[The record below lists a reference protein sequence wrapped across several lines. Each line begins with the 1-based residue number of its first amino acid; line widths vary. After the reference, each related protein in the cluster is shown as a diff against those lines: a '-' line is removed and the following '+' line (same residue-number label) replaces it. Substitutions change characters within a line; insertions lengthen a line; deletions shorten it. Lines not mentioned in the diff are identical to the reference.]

1 MAGVSCSDDDSPDVP
16 DRPASPVDHTL
27 FMFFPWSNTLL
38 SDFRRTVQDMAT
50 VVSRR
55 TMHDER
61 VIVYMAT
68 SQREAVLFELKQR
81 DGQCYTDTLR
91 HYADSPFTSR
101 PWLSA
106 LFSTITTLAPATH
119 YGMVIGC
126 HGLAWVP
133 VRGQQNVQGRKYAP
147 GSVHNDIQGLMHN
160 DIQGLMHYD
169 IQGPVTTRYIGGLNS
184 ETQIE
189 TSQLA
194 GAMADAG
201 PATRVRSR
209 C

>member
-1 MAGVSCSDDDSPDVP
+1 MQIKKILTLFIAALVLMAGVSCSDDDSPDVP

-50 VVSRR
+50 VVSRH

-101 PWLSA
+101 SWLSA
-106 LFSTITTLAPATH
+106 LFSTITTLAPAKRARAAICARLCALRH
-119 YGMVIGC
+119 
-126 HGLAWVP
+126 
-133 VRGQQNVQGRKYAP
+133 
-147 GSVHNDIQGLMHN
+147 
-160 DIQGLMHYD
+160 
-169 IQGPVTTRYIGGLNS
+169 
-184 ETQIE
+184 
-189 TSQLA
+189 
-194 GAMADAG
+194 
-201 PATRVRSR
+201 SR
-209 C
+209 ACDHALHRRTKS